1 MMSNKNEKKSR
12 EELIEET
19 LEKARQ
25 IRKKLDPKVLKAVR
39 EASVQQKPEEV
50 KIDRKRN
57 VKFVMDFLNSPE
69 GAHLKSKI
77 IS

>member
-1 MMSNKNEKKSR
+1 MMSNKDNEKSR
-12 EELIEET
+12 EELIKET
-19 LEKARQ
+19 LAKARQ

-39 EASVQQKPEEV
+39 EASAQQNSDEV
-50 KIDRKRN
+50 KVDRQRN